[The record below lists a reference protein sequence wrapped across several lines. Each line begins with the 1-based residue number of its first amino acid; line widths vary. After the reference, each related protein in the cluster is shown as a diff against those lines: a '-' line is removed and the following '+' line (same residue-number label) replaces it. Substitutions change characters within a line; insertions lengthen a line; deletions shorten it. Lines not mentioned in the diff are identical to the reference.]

1 VIVDRRVPSTLA
13 TGELDLFRANVRR
26 FLAKEVVPNADAW
39 RARGYIDRDLWRKAG
54 ALGLLC
60 ASAPEEYGGGGGNFW
75 HEAVIIEELAR
86 IAFPDFSIPL
96 QNVILAPYFAQYGT
110 EQQKRRW
117 LPRMASGDLVAALAM
132 SEPGAGSDVR
142 AIRTHARRKGDEY
155 VVNGQKT
162 FITHGH
168 TSDLICLAVK
178 TDTGEGNGVRGF
190 SLLVIEAE
198 KTPGFRRGRRLEKI
212 GLKAQDTAELFFDDA
227 RVPVNNLLGG
237 IEGRGFY
244 QLMEQLAKERINI
257 AMQALA
263 LSEAALVETIAYVKQ
278 REVFGKR
285 LFDFQNTRM
294 VLAEAKTATSV
305 TRTFVESCIDQ
316 LISGTLDPETA
327 AMAKWWA
334 TEKQCE
340 VIDNCLQLHGGYG
353 YMLEYPIARMW
364 TDGRIQKIWGGSN
377 EVMKELI
384 ARAL

>member
-1 VIVDRRVPSTLA
+1 MMADATVLA
-13 TGELDLFRANVRR
+13 TSDRAELDLFRGSVRR
-26 FLAKEVVPNADAW
+26 FLSEEVAPNADAW
-39 RARGYIDRDLWRKAG
+39 RTRGYIDRDLWRKAG

-60 ASAPEEYGGGGGNFW
+60 ASTPEEHGGGGGNFW

-110 EQQKRRW
+110 EEQKRRW

-142 AIRTHARRKGDEY
+142 AIRTHARRDGNDY

-168 TSDLICLAVK
+168 TADLICLAVK
-178 TDTGEGNGVRGF
+178 TDTTEGNGVRGF
-190 SLLVIEAE
+190 SLLVIETETTA
-198 KTPGFRRGRRLEKI
+198 GFRRGRRLDKV

-227 RVPVNNLLGG
+227 GVPVGNLLGG
-237 IEGRGFY
+237 VEGRGFY

-263 LSEAALVETIAYVKQ
+263 LSEAALDETVAYVKQ

-285 LFDFQNTRM
+285 LIEFQNTRM
-294 VLAEAKTATSV
+294 VLAEAKTAVSV
-305 TRTFVESCIDQ
+305 TRTFVESCIER
-316 LISGTLDPETA
+316 LIAGTLDAETA

-334 TEKQCE
+334 T
-340 VIDNCLQLHGGYG
+340 
-353 YMLEYPIARMW
+353 
-364 TDGRIQKIWGGSN
+364 
-377 EVMKELI
+377 
-384 ARAL
+384 

>member
-1 VIVDRRVPSTLA
+1 MRTGCDQGDLDILRA
-13 TGELDLFRANVRR
+13 TVRR
-26 FLAKEVVPNADAW
+26 FLSEEVTPNASDW

-60 ASAPEEYGGGGGNFW
+60 ASMPEEYGGGGGNFW

-96 QNVILAPYFAQYGT
+96 QNVILAPYFLQYGT
-110 EQQKRRW
+110 EKQKRRW

-142 AIRTHARRKGDEY
+142 AIRTNARREGDAY
-155 VVNGQKT
+155 IVNGQKT

-168 TSDLICLAVK
+168 TADLICLAVK
-178 TDTGEGNGVRGF
+178 TDTSEGNGVHGF
-190 SLLVIEAE
+190 SLLVIETE
-198 KTPGFRRGRRLEKI
+198 TTSGFRRGRRLDKV

-227 RVPVNNLLGG
+227 RVPAANLLGG
-237 IEGRGFY
+237 VEGRGFY

-263 LSEAALVETIAYVKQ
+263 LTEAALVETIAYVKE
-278 REVFGKR
+278 RKAFGKR
-285 LFDFQNTRM
+285 LMEFQNTRM
-294 VLAEAKTATSV
+294 VLAEAKTAAAV
-305 TRTFVESCIDQ
+305 TRTFVESCIEK
-316 LISGTLDPETA
+316 LIAGTLDPETA

-334 TEKQCE
+334 TDKQCE
-340 VIDNCLQLHGGYG
+340 IIDDCVQLHGGYG
-353 YMLEYPIARMW
+353 YMLEYPVARMW

-377 EVMKELI
+377 EVMKDLI

>member
-1 VIVDRRVPSTLA
+1 MRADRDQGDLDIFRVT
-13 TGELDLFRANVRR
+13 VRR
-26 FLAKEVVPNADAW
+26 FLSEEVTPRASEW
-39 RARGYIDRDLWRKAG
+39 RVRGYIDRDLWRKAG

-60 ASAPEEYGGGGGNFW
+60 ASMPEEYGGGGGNFW

-96 QNVILAPYFAQYGT
+96 QNVILAPYFLQYGT
-110 EQQKRRW
+110 GEQKRRW

-142 AIRTHARRKGDEY
+142 AIRTHARREGDEY
-155 VVNGQKT
+155 IVNGQKT

-168 TSDLICLAVK
+168 TADLICLAVK
-178 TDTGEGNGVRGF
+178 TDTSEGNGVHGF
-190 SLLVIEAE
+190 SLLVIETE
-198 KTPGFRRGRRLEKI
+198 GTSGFRRGRRLDKV

-227 RVPVNNLLGG
+227 RVPVDNLLGG
-237 IEGRGFY
+237 VEGRGFY

-263 LSEAALVETIAYVKQ
+263 LTEAALIETIAYVKE
-278 REVFGKR
+278 RKAFGKR
-285 LFDFQNTRM
+285 LMEFQNTRM
-294 VLAEAKTATSV
+294 VLAEAKTAAAV
-305 TRTFVESCIDQ
+305 TRTFVESCIEK
-316 LISGTLDPETA
+316 LIAGTLDPETA

-334 TEKQCE
+334 TDQQCE
-340 VIDNCLQLHGGYG
+340 IIDNCVQLHGGYG
-353 YMLEYPIARMW
+353 YMLEYPVARMW

-377 EVMKELI
+377 EVMKDLI

>member
-1 VIVDRRVPSTLA
+1 MTRVPARTDDS
-13 TGELDLFRANVRR
+13 ELDLFRRSVRR
-26 FLAKEVVPNADAW
+26 FLAEEVVPHAEAW
-39 RARGYIDRDLWRKAG
+39 RTRGYIDRDLWRKAG

-60 ASAPEEYGGGGGNFW
+60 VSAPEEFGGGGGNFW
-75 HEAVIIEELAR
+75 HETVIIEELAR

-96 QNVILAPYFAQYGT
+96 QNVILAPYFAQYAT
-110 EQQKRRW
+110 EEQKQRW
-117 LPRMASGDLVAALAM
+117 LPRMATGDLVAALAM

-142 AIRTHARRKGDEY
+142 AIRTHARRDGNDY

-168 TSDLICLAVK
+168 TADLICLAVK
-178 TDTGEGNGVRGF
+178 TDASEGTGVRGF
-190 SLLVIEAE
+190 SLLVIETD
-198 KTPGFRRGRRLEKI
+198 KTAGFRRGRRLDKV
-212 GLKAQDTAELFFDDA
+212 GLKAQDTAELFFDNA
-227 RVPVNNLLGG
+227 RVPLENLLGG
-237 IEGRGFY
+237 VEGRGFY

-263 LSEAALVETIAYVKQ
+263 LSEAALAETVAYVKD

-285 LFDFQNTRM
+285 LIEFQNTRM
-294 VLAEAKTATSV
+294 VLAEAKTAVSV
-305 TRTFVESCIDQ
+305 TRTFVEDCIDR
-316 LISGTLDPETA
+316 LVAGTLDPETA

-334 TEKQCE
+334 TDKQCE
-340 VIDNCLQLHGGYG
+340 IIDDCVQLHGGYG

-364 TDGRIQKIWGGSN
+364 CDGRIQKIWGGSN

>member
-1 VIVDRRVPSTLA
+1 MTA
-13 TGELDLFRANVRR
+13 TRDAAELDLFRVTVRR
-26 FLAKEVVPNADAW
+26 FLAAEVAPNADAW
-39 RARGYIDRDLWRKAG
+39 RARGYIDRDLWRGAG

-60 ASAPEEYGGGGGNFW
+60 ASSPEEYGGGGGDFR

-96 QNVILAPYFAQYGT
+96 QNVILAPYFTQYGT
-110 EQQKRRW
+110 EEQKRRW

-142 AIRTHARRKGDEY
+142 AIRTHARRDGNEY

-168 TSDLICLAVK
+168 TAELICLAVK
-178 TDTGEGNGVRGF
+178 TDTADDNGVRGF
-190 SLLVIEAE
+190 SLLVIETE
-198 KTPGFRRGRRLEKI
+198 KTAGFRRGRRLDKV

-227 RVPVNNLLGG
+227 RVPVDNLLGAV
-237 IEGRGFY
+237 EGRGFY

-263 LSEAALVETIAYVKQ
+263 LSEAALTETVAYVKE

-285 LFDFQNTRM
+285 LIDFQNTRM
-294 VLAEAKTATSV
+294 VLAEAKTAVSV
-305 TRTFVESCIDQ
+305 TRTFVETCIDR
-316 LISGTLDPETA
+316 LIAGTLDAETA

-340 VIDNCLQLHGGYG
+340 IIDNCMQLHGGYG

-364 TDGRIQKIWGGSN
+364 SDGRIQKIWGGSN

>member
-1 VIVDRRVPSTLA
+1 MRTGCDQGDLDILRA
-13 TGELDLFRANVRR
+13 TVRR
-26 FLAKEVVPNADAW
+26 FLSEEVTPNASDW

-60 ASAPEEYGGGGGNFW
+60 ASMPEEYGGGGGNFW

-96 QNVILAPYFAQYGT
+96 QNVILAPYFLQYGT
-110 EQQKRRW
+110 EKQKRRW

-142 AIRTHARRKGDEY
+142 AIRTNARREGDAY
-155 VVNGQKT
+155 IVNGQKT

-168 TSDLICLAVK
+168 TADLICLAVK
-178 TDTGEGNGVRGF
+178 TDTSEGNGVHGF
-190 SLLVIEAE
+190 SLLVIETE
-198 KTPGFRRGRRLEKI
+198 TTSGFRRGRRLDKV

-227 RVPVNNLLGG
+227 RVPAANLLGG
-237 IEGRGFY
+237 VEGRGFY
-244 QLMEQLAKERINI
+244 QLMEQLAKERLNI

-263 LSEAALVETIAYVKQ
+263 LTEAALVETIAYVKE
-278 REVFGKR
+278 RKAFGKR
-285 LFDFQNTRM
+285 LMEFQNTRM
-294 VLAEAKTATSV
+294 VLAEAKTAATV
-305 TRTFVESCIDQ
+305 TRTFVESCIEK
-316 LISGTLDPETA
+316 LIAGTLDPETA

-334 TEKQCE
+334 TDKQCE
-340 VIDNCLQLHGGYG
+340 IIDDCVQLHGGYG
-353 YMLEYPIARMW
+353 YMLEYPVARMW

-377 EVMKELI
+377 EVMKDLI

>member
-1 VIVDRRVPSTLA
+1 MRSNRDQDD
-13 TGELDLFRANVRR
+13 LDIFRATVRR
-26 FLAKEVVPNADAW
+26 FLAEEVTPHASAW

-60 ASAPEEYGGGGGNFW
+60 ASVPEEYGGGSGNFW

-96 QNVILAPYFAQYGT
+96 QNVILAPYFLQYGT

-117 LPRMASGDLVAALAM
+117 LPRMASGELVAALAM

-142 AIRTHARRKGDEY
+142 AIRTHARREGDEY

-168 TSDLICLAVK
+168 TADLICLAVK
-178 TDTGEGNGVRGF
+178 TDTSEGNGVRGF
-190 SLLVIEAE
+190 SLLVIETE
-198 KTPGFRRGRRLEKI
+198 STTGFRRGRRLDKV

-227 RVPVNNLLGG
+227 RVPVDNLLGG
-237 IEGRGFY
+237 VEGRGFY

-263 LSEAALVETIAYVKQ
+263 LTEAALAETIAYVKE
-278 REVFGKR
+278 RKVFGKR
-285 LFDFQNTRM
+285 LMEFQNTRM
-294 VLAEAKTATSV
+294 VLAEAKTAAAV
-305 TRTFVESCIDQ
+305 TRTFVESCIEK
-316 LISGTLDPETA
+316 LIAGTLDPETA

-334 TEKQCE
+334 TDKQCE
-340 VIDNCLQLHGGYG
+340 IIDDCVQLHGGYG
-353 YMLEYPIARMW
+353 YMLEYPVARMW

-377 EVMKELI
+377 EVMKDLI

>member
-1 VIVDRRVPSTLA
+1 MPASFD
-13 TGELDLFRANVRR
+13 TGELDLFRATVRR
-26 FLAKEVVPNADAW
+26 FLADEVVPNADLW
-39 RARGYIDRDLWRKAG
+39 RTRGYIDRELWRKAG

-60 ASAPEEYGGGGGNFW
+60 ASSPEEYGGGGGNFR

-86 IAFPDFSIPL
+86 IAFPDFSVPL

-110 EQQKRRW
+110 EEQKRRW
-117 LPRMASGDLVAALAM
+117 LPRMARGDLVAALAM

-142 AIRTHARRKGDEY
+142 AIRTRARREGNEY

-168 TSDLICLAVK
+168 TADLICLAVK
-178 TDTGEGNGVRGF
+178 TDTSEDNGVRGF
-190 SLLVIEAE
+190 SLLLIEADE
-198 KTPGFRRGRRLEKI
+198 TPGFKRGRRLDKV
-212 GLKAQDTAELFFDDA
+212 GLKAQDTAELFFEDA
-227 RVPVNNLLGG
+227 RVPVSNLLGG

-263 LSEAALVETIAYVKQ
+263 LGEAALTETVAYVKQ

-285 LFDFQNTRM
+285 LIDFQNTRM
-294 VLAEAKTATSV
+294 VLAEAKTAMVV

-316 LISGTLDPETA
+316 LIAGTLDPETA

-340 VIDNCLQLHGGYG
+340 VIDNFVQLHGGYG
-353 YMLEYPIARMW
+353 YMLDYPIARMW
-364 TDGRIQKIWGGSN
+364 SDGRIQKIWGGSN

>member
-1 VIVDRRVPSTLA
+1 MTA
-13 TGELDLFRANVRR
+13 TRDTAELDLFRANVRR
-26 FLAKEVVPNADAW
+26 FLADQVVPHADAW
-39 RARGYIDRDLWRKAG
+39 RTQGYIDRDLWRRAG

-60 ASAPEEYGGGGGNFW
+60 ASAPEQYGGGGGNFW

-110 EQQKRRW
+110 EEQKRRW
-117 LPRMASGDLVAALAM
+117 LPRMARGDLVAALAM

-142 AIRTHARRKGDEY
+142 AIRTHARRDGDDY

-168 TSDLICLAVK
+168 TADLICLAVK
-178 TDTGEGNGVRGF
+178 TDTTEGNGVRGF
-190 SLLVIEAE
+190 SLLVVETETTA
-198 KTPGFRRGRRLEKI
+198 GFRRGRRLDKV

-227 RVPVNNLLGG
+227 RVPAGNLLGG
-237 IEGRGFY
+237 VEGRGFY

-263 LSEAALVETIAYVKQ
+263 LSEAALAETVAYVKE
-278 REVFGKR
+278 REVFGKP
-285 LFDFQNTRM
+285 LIEFQNTRM
-294 VLAEAKTATSV
+294 VLAEAKTALSV
-305 TRTFVESCIDQ
+305 TRTFVESCIER
-316 LISGTLDPETA
+316 LIAGTLDAETA

-340 VIDNCLQLHGGYG
+340 IIDDCMQLHGGYG
-353 YMLEYPIARMW
+353 YMLDYPIARMW
-364 TDGRIQKIWGGSN
+364 SDGRIQKIWGGSN

>member
-1 VIVDRRVPSTLA
+1 MPANIDQ
-13 TGELDLFRANVRR
+13 GELDLFRTTVRR
-26 FLAKEVVPNADAW
+26 FLSEEVAPNASAW

-60 ASAPEEYGGGGGNFW
+60 ASVPEEHGGGGGTFW
-75 HEAVIIEELAR
+75 HEAIIIEELAR

-96 QNVILAPYFAQYGT
+96 QNVILAPYLVQYAT
-110 EQQKRRW
+110 EQQRRRW

-132 SEPGAGSDVR
+132 SEPGAGSDVQ
-142 AIRTHARRKGDEY
+142 AIRTSARRDGDEY

-168 TSDLICLAVK
+168 TADLICLAVK
-178 TDTGEGNGVRGF
+178 TDTSEANGVRGF
-190 SLLVIEAE
+190 SLLMIEAD
-198 KTPGFRRGRRLEKI
+198 KTTGFRRGRLLDKV

-227 RVPVNNLLGG
+227 RVPAANLLGG

-263 LSEAALVETIAYVKQ
+263 LTEAAINETIAYVKERQ
-278 REVFGKR
+278 IFGKR
-285 LFDFQNTRM
+285 LMDFQNTRM
-294 VLAEAKTATSV
+294 VLAEAKTTAAV
-305 TRTFVESCIDQ
+305 TRVFVERCIET
-316 LISGTLDPETA
+316 LVSGTLDAETA

-334 TEKQCE
+334 TDKQCE
-340 VIDNCLQLHGGYG
+340 IIDNCVQLHGGYG
-353 YMLEYPIARMW
+353 YMLEYPVARMW

-377 EVMKELI
+377 ELMKDLI

>member
-1 VIVDRRVPSTLA
+1 MPANIDQ
-13 TGELDLFRANVRR
+13 GELDLFRTTVRR
-26 FLAKEVVPNADAW
+26 FLSEEVAPNASAW

-60 ASAPEEYGGGGGNFW
+60 ASVPEEHGGGGGTFW
-75 HEAVIIEELAR
+75 HEAIIIEELAR

-96 QNVILAPYFAQYGT
+96 QNVILAPYLVQYAT
-110 EQQKRRW
+110 EQQRRRW

-132 SEPGAGSDVR
+132 SEPGAGSDVQ
-142 AIRTHARRKGDEY
+142 AIRTSARRDGDEY

-168 TSDLICLAVK
+168 TADLICLAVK
-178 TDTGEGNGVRGF
+178 TDTSEANGVRGF
-190 SLLVIEAE
+190 SLLMIEAD
-198 KTPGFRRGRRLEKI
+198 KTTGFRRGRLLDKV

-227 RVPVNNLLGG
+227 RVPAANLLGG

-263 LSEAALVETIAYVKQ
+263 LTEAAINETIAYVKERQ
-278 REVFGKR
+278 IFGKR
-285 LFDFQNTRM
+285 LMDFQNTRM
-294 VLAEAKTATSV
+294 VLAEAKTTAAV
-305 TRTFVESCIDQ
+305 TRVFVEHCIET
-316 LISGTLDPETA
+316 LVSGTLDAETA

-334 TEKQCE
+334 TDKQCE
-340 VIDNCLQLHGGYG
+340 IIDNCVQLHGGYG

-377 EVMKELI
+377 ELMKDLI

>member
-1 VIVDRRVPSTLA
+1 MRTSRDQ
-13 TGELDLFRANVRR
+13 GDLDIFRSNVRR
-26 FLAKEVVPNADAW
+26 FLAEQVIPHASAW

-60 ASAPEEYGGGGGNFW
+60 ASMPEEYGGGGGNFW

-96 QNVILAPYFAQYGT
+96 QNVILAPYFHQYGT
-110 EQQKRRW
+110 EEQKRRW

-142 AIRTHARRKGDEY
+142 AIRTHARRDGDEY

-168 TSDLICLAVK
+168 TADLICLAVK
-178 TDTGEGNGVRGF
+178 TDTSDGNGVHGF
-190 SLLVIEAE
+190 SLLVIETE
-198 KTPGFRRGRRLEKI
+198 STSGFRRGRRLDKV

-227 RVPVNNLLGG
+227 RVPVGNLLGG
-237 IEGRGFY
+237 VEGRGFY

-263 LSEAALVETIAYVKQ
+263 LMEAALVETIAYVKE
-278 REVFGKR
+278 RKAFGKY
-285 LFDFQNTRM
+285 LMEFQNTRM
-294 VLAEAKTATSV
+294 VLAEAKTAATV
-305 TRTFVESCIDQ
+305 TRTFVESCIEK

-334 TEKQCE
+334 TDKQCE
-340 VIDNCLQLHGGYG
+340 IIDDCVQLHGGYG
-353 YMLEYPIARMW
+353 YMLEYPVARMW

-377 EVMKELI
+377 EVMKDLI